1 MARRRSATSNQQ
13 AAGMT
18 MKSVLAAGAFLLAA
32 TPLPAQ
38 DFPSRPIRIIVPY
51 AAGGPSD
58 TGTRLV
64 AEPLGRELGQPIVV
78 ENRAGGGGLNATEA
92 YLKAEPDG
100 YTILVGAIGPL
111 TIIPA
116 AKPVSFDV
124 EKDVIPLTTVWRSE
138 QVLAVRPSL
147 GVKTMAAF
155 VAYAKANPNKVT
167 VGSAGVGALTH
178 LAIEL
183 TKREAGVDVVHIP
196 FRSTSESLPQLLGG
210 QIDALFGDASIIA
223 PQVRSGNIVA
233 LAVAAPKHA
242 RALPQVVTMA
252 EAGYPGIEAESW
264 FGLVVSARTPAPIV
278 ARLQA
283 AVRAAQHDPGYLES
297 LARQGAS
304 AGEPGPASFAELIR
318 KDAGKWKAVIAA
330 TGIKIE

>member
-1 MARRRSATSNQQ
+1 MARASASANRRERRLV
-13 AAGMT
+13 
-18 MKSVLAAGAFLLAA
+18 VLAAGACALAA
-32 TPLPAQ
+32 TALPAQ
-38 DFPSRPIRIIVPY
+38 DFPSRPLRIIVPY

-64 AEPLGRELGQPIVV
+64 AEPLGRELGQPVIV
-78 ENRAGGGGLNATEA
+78 ENRGGAGGLNATEA
-92 YLKAEPDG
+92 YFKAEPDG

-124 EKDVIPLTTVWRSE
+124 AKDVVPLATVWRSA
-138 QVLAVRPSL
+138 QVLAVRPGL
-147 GVKTMAAF
+147 GVKTMGEF
-155 VAYAKANPNKVT
+155 VAYAKANPSKLT
-167 VGSAGVGALTH
+167 VGSAGVGAVTH

-183 TKREAGVDVVHIP
+183 TKREAGIELVHIP

-233 LAVAAPKHA
+233 LATAGRTRA
-242 RALPQVVTMA
+242 RALPDVVTMA
-252 EAGYPGIEAESW
+252 EAGYGDIEAESW

-278 ARLQA
+278 ARLQG
-283 AVRAAQHDPGYLES
+283 AVNAAQRDTAYLDS
-297 LARQGAS
+297 LSRQGAS
-304 AGEPGPASFAELIR
+304 AGEPGAASFAELIR

>member
-1 MARRRSATSNQQ
+1 
-13 AAGMT
+13 
-18 MKSVLAAGAFLLAA
+18 
-32 TPLPAQ
+32 
-38 DFPSRPIRIIVPY
+38 
-51 AAGGPSD
+51 
-58 TGTRLV
+58 
-64 AEPLGRELGQPIVV
+64 
-78 ENRAGGGGLNATEA
+78 
-92 YLKAEPDG
+92 
-100 YTILVGAIGPL
+100 
-111 TIIPA
+111 
-116 AKPVSFDV
+116 
-124 EKDVIPLTTVWRSE
+124 
-138 QVLAVRPSL
+138 
-147 GVKTMAAF
+147 
-155 VAYAKANPNKVT
+155 VT

-210 QIDALFGDASIIA
+210 QIDALFGDGPLIA

-233 LAVAAPKHA
+233 LAVAAPKRA
-242 RALPQVVTMA
+242 RALPEVVTMA

-264 FGLVVSARTPAPIV
+264 FGLVVSAKTPAPII

-283 AVRAAQHDPGYLES
+283 AVRAAQRDPTYLES

-304 AGEPGPASFAELIR
+304 AGEPGPASFAALIR